1 MYDELEDPTRALAE
15 GKPKPKLP
23 DVSDDAAVINEI
35 QQRRMQF
42 IQNISP
48 DGDTIEN
55 PKDRY
60 LYLAA
65 LKDTTETAQKRIDS
79 DIKAD
84 SSERDRAV
92 TREVVASVMGMFSG
106 ALSNNQVE
114 GTIPTVGG
122 RLTGKEVSED
132 ILNKNPSTET
142 HDEFMGRMDEQMSNK
157 YAEDIDA

>member
-1 MYDELEDPTRALAE
+1 MYDELEDPSRAMAE

-48 DGDTIEN
+48 DGTEIEN

-79 DIKAD
+79 DIKSD
-84 SSERDRAV
+84 NSERDRAV
-92 TREVVASVMGMFSG
+92 TREVIASLAGMFNG
-106 ALSNNQVE
+106 TLGDGQAT
-114 GTIPTVGG
+114 GTIPIVGSNI
-122 RLTGKEVSED
+122 TGKEINPE
-132 ILNKNPSTET
+132 ILNKNPSAET
-142 HDEFMGRMDEQMSNK
+142 HNEFMDRMDEEMTLK
-157 YAEDIDA
+157 YAQEID